1 VTDRAA
7 QYDARDLSPASAA
20 VPVLEARGIT
30 KVFPGTTALD
40 GVDVSLHAG
49 GVRALIGENGAG
61 KSTLVSILAGV
72 EQPTSGELRLDGDVV
87 RFGSTR
93 DAIDRG
99 IGIIHQELQLFP
111 DLTVAENLFVG
122 RERCTRWATLDRRS
136 EVEATRQV
144 LEKLAHPIDP
154 HTRLGTLPLGQ
165 QQIVEIARAL
175 VRDVRVLMMDEPT
188 SALSAAE
195 IPVLFQA
202 IRDLASHGVAI
213 VYISHRLEE
222 LLRIADAVTVLRD
235 GRVVGE
241 APTTEIDV
249 RWLVDRMTG
258 GRVIAPRVRASAESG
273 ATLLSVRELRV
284 SARPGRN
291 AVDGAS
297 FDVAAGEIV
306 GLYGLMGAGRTELLE
321 AVLGVHPDA
330 TGEVRLSGEP
340 VQSRPASER
349 VAAGVAMVPEDR
361 KVSGFVGTMT
371 VEQNM
376 TLSSLDDLSSRGYLS
391 PARERSAATRFI
403 DELRIKTS
411 SPAAAMGSLS
421 GGNQQK
427 VVIARAAM
435 SRPRVLL
442 MDEPTRGVDVGA
454 KAEILESMRRLAAD
468 GLAVVFASSDLAE
481 VRAGASRILVMARGR
496 IMADVTAADATDEA
510 LASAASAMPDASG
523 GGVDAHT

>member
-1 VTDRAA
+1 VTAPSPEAA
-7 QYDARDLSPASAA
+7 
-20 VPVLEARGIT
+20 VLEARGIT

-40 GVDVSLHAG
+40 RVDFSLQRG
-49 GVRALIGENGAG
+49 RVRALIGENGAG

-72 EQPTSGELRLDGDVV
+72 EQPTSGELRCDGDVV
-87 RFGSTR
+87 RFASTR
-93 DAIDRG
+93 DALDRG

-122 RERCTRWATLDRRS
+122 RERCTWWATLDRRS

-144 LEKLAHPIDP
+144 LGKLAHPIDP
-154 HTRLGTLPLGQ
+154 HARLGTLPLGQ

-241 APTTEIDV
+241 APATEVDV

-258 GRVIAPRVRASAESG
+258 GQTIAPRSRPAVESG
-273 ATLLSVRELRV
+273 PTLLSVKDIRLP
-284 SARPGRN
+284 ARPGRN

-321 AVLGVHPDA
+321 TVLGVHPDA
-330 TGEVRLSGEP
+330 TGEVHLTGEP
-340 VQSRPASER
+340 VQSCSVSER

-376 TLSSLDDLSSRGYLS
+376 TLSSLDELSSGGYLV
-391 PARERSAATRFI
+391 PARERSAASRFL
-403 DELRIKTS
+403 DDLRIKTS

-454 KAEILESMRRLAAD
+454 KAEILETIRRLASE

-481 VRAGASRILVMARGR
+481 VRAGATRILVMARGR
-496 IMADVTAADATDEA
+496 ITAEVRAADATDAA
-510 LASAASAMPDASG
+510 LASAASAMADASG
-523 GGVDAHT
+523 GGIDARG

>member
-1 VTDRAA
+1 MSG
-7 QYDARDLSPASAA
+7 QPA
-20 VPVLEARGIT
+20 PVLEARGIT

-40 GVDVSLHAG
+40 GVDVRLDRG
-49 GVRALIGENGAG
+49 VVRALIGENGAG
-61 KSTLVSILAGV
+61 KSTLVNILAGV
-72 EQPTSGELRLDGDVV
+72 EQPTAGELRLDGKIT
-87 RFGSTR
+87 RFASTR
-93 DAIDRG
+93 DALARG
-99 IGIIHQELQLFP
+99 IGVIHQELQLFP

-136 EVEATRQV
+136 EMDATRQV

-154 HTRLGTLPLGQ
+154 RTRLGTLPLGQ

-195 IPVLFQA
+195 VPVLFKA
-202 IRDLASHGVAI
+202 VRDLAAHGVAI

-222 LLRIADAVTVLRD
+222 LLRIADVVSVLRD

-241 APTTEIDV
+241 AETKDIDV
-249 RWLVDRMTG
+249 KWLVDRMTG
-258 GRVIAPRVRASAESG
+258 GRIAAPRAPAAGGRG
-273 ATLLSVRELRV
+273 RTLLSVKDLGV
-284 SARPGRN
+284 PARPGRN
-291 AVDGAS
+291 VVDGVS

-321 AVLGVHPDA
+321 SVLGVHADA
-330 TGEVRLSGEP
+330 SGEVHLDGRP
-340 VQSRPASER
+340 VQFGPVSDR
-349 VAAGVAMVPEDR
+349 VAAGIAMVPEDR
-361 KVSGFVGTMT
+361 KASGFVGTLS

-376 TLSSLDDLSSRGYLS
+376 TLSSLDEVSSRGYLVPS
-391 PARERSAATRFI
+391 RERSAARRFI
-403 DELRIKTS
+403 EALRIKTA

-454 KAEILESMRRLAAD
+454 KAEILDSMRRLAAD
-468 GLAVVFASSDLAE
+468 GLGIVFASSDLAE
-481 VRAGASRILVMARGR
+481 VRAGATRILVMARGR
-496 IMADVTAADATDEA
+496 ITADVPAAEATDEA
-510 LASAASAMPDASG
+510 LASSASAMAELPG
-523 GGVDAHT
+523 GGTRG

>member
-1 VTDRAA
+1 VT
-7 QYDARDLSPASAA
+7 SAET
-20 VPVLEARGIT
+20 PVLEARGVT

-40 GVDVSLHAG
+40 AVDFRLDRG
-49 GVRALIGENGAG
+49 RVRALIGENGAG
-61 KSTLVSILAGV
+61 KSTLVNILAGV
-72 EQPTSGELRLDGDVV
+72 DGPTSGELRLDGELV
-87 RFGSTR
+87 RFDSAR

-136 EVEATRQV
+136 EVDATRQV
-144 LEKLAHPIDP
+144 LAKLGHPIDP
-154 HTRLGTLPLGQ
+154 HTRLGRLPLGQ

-195 IPVLFQA
+195 IPVLFKV

-241 APTTEIDV
+241 APTKDIDV
-249 RWLVDRMTG
+249 RWLTDRMTG
-258 GRVIAPRVRASAESG
+258 GSSISARGRPAAGQG
-273 ATLLSVRELRV
+273 AALLSVRDLRV
-284 SARPGRN
+284 PARAGRN
-291 AVDGAS
+291 AVDGVS

-321 AVLGVHPDA
+321 TVLGVHADA
-330 TGEVRLSGEP
+330 SGEVRLAGEP
-340 VQSRPASER
+340 VQSRAVSER
-349 VAAGVAMVPEDR
+349 VAIGIAMVPEDR
-361 KVSGFVGTMT
+361 KAAGLVGTLS

-376 TLSSLDDLSSRGYLS
+376 TLSSLAALS
-391 PARERSAATRFI
+391 PAGYLAPSRERSAAARLI
-403 DELRIKTS
+403 DEFRIKTA

-435 SRPRVLL
+435 SRPRLLL

-454 KAEILESMRRLAAD
+454 KAEILESMRRLASE
-468 GLAVVFASSDLAE
+468 GLGVVFTSSDLAE
-481 VRAGASRILVMARGR
+481 VRAGATRILVMARGR
-496 IMADVTAADATDEA
+496 VTADVFAADATDDG
-510 LASAASAMPDASG
+510 LASAASSMAGERDG
-523 GGVDAHT
+523 GAGARS

>member
-1 VTDRAA
+1 MT
-7 QYDARDLSPASAA
+7 ASSI
-20 VPVLEARGIT
+20 LQARGIT
-30 KVFPGTTALD
+30 KVFPGTIALD
-40 GVDVSLHAG
+40 GVDVTLDRG
-49 GVRALIGENGAG
+49 RVRALIGENGAG
-61 KSTLVSILAGV
+61 KSTLVNILAGV
-72 EQPTSGELRLDGDVV
+72 EQPTSGELLLDDAVT
-87 RFGSTR
+87 RFVSAR
-93 DAIDRG
+93 DALDRG

-122 RERCTRWATLDRRS
+122 RERCTTWATLDRRS
-136 EVEATRQV
+136 ETEATRQV
-144 LEKLAHPIDP
+144 LEKLAHPIP
-154 HTRLGTLPLGQ
+154 PGTRLGTLPLGQ

-195 IPVLFQA
+195 IPVLFRA
-202 IRDLASHGVAI
+202 IRDLAADGVAV

-222 LLRIADAVTVLRD
+222 LLRIADVVTVLRD
-235 GRVVGE
+235 GKVVGE
-241 APTTEIDV
+241 APTGEIDV

-258 GRVIAPRVRASAESG
+258 GRAIAPRARPSSERG
-273 ATLLSVRELRV
+273 ATLLSVRDVRV
-284 SARPGRN
+284 AARPGRN

-330 TGEVRLSGEP
+330 TGEVHVSGEP
-340 VQSRPASER
+340 VQSRPVSER

-361 KVSGFVGTMT
+361 KVSGFVGTMS
-371 VEQNM
+371 VGQNM
-376 TLSSLDDLSSRGYLS
+376 TLSSLEDLSTAGYLG
-391 PARERSAATRFI
+391 PVAERNAAQRLI
-403 DELRIKTS
+403 EELRIKTS

-481 VRAGASRILVMARGR
+481 VRAGATRILVMARGR
-496 IMADVTAADATDEA
+496 ITAEVAAADATDDV
-510 LASAASAMPDASG
+510 LASAASAIEDDPDGAA
-523 GGVDAHT
+523 DARA